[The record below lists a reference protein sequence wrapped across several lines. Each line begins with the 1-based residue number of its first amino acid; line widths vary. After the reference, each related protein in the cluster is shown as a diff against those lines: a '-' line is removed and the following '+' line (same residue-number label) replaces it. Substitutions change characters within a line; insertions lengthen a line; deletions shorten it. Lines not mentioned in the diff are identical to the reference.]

1 MPEVDY
7 ALFCDYVRVDGG
19 VAHLIGAGIDTLY
32 LAQVPSVANLG
43 LLVRVTF
50 TRSESSRPHRVE
62 AILADTDGNRV
73 VQLQAINT
81 PEWAPGLPPGWKQ
94 GGLLALNFGVPF
106 PRYGVYSLDILINDS
121 HKKSLD
127 LRVLPGPDAAPSGG

>member
-7 ALFCDYVRVDGG
+7 ALFCDYVRVDSG
-19 VAHLIGAGIDTLY
+19 VAQLIGAGIDTVY

-62 AILADTDGNRV
+62 AVLADTDGDRIV
-73 VQLQAINT
+73 HLQAINT
-81 PEWAPGLPPGWKQ
+81 PKWIPGLPPGWKQ

-106 PRYGVYSLDILINDS
+106 PKYGVYSLDILINDS

-127 LRVLPGPDAAPSGG
+127 LRVVPPPDAAPSGG